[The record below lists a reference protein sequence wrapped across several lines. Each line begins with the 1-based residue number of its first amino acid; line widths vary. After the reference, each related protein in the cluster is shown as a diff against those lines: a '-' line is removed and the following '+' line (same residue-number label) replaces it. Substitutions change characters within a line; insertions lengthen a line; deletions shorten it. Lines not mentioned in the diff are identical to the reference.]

1 MDAVV
6 FIWEEDGFPDEPVSG
21 NTDDANDYGY
31 LDHIYTNNM
40 PETRKILGEFYEIIK
55 SYTDHER
62 ISMLEV
68 YLSPEDIL
76 PYYDVGD
83 FPFNFELL
91 FYERDPTAD
100 DVLNRITSTLDNLP
114 EGKHANWV
122 VSIIENFLE
131 VKCNTYA
138 ATFLFLCFHRKNL

>member
-1 MDAVV
+1 MKTVLITGSNRGLGLEFVKHYSENNYNVIACCR
-6 FIWEEDGFPDEPVSG
+6 

-40 PETRKILGEFYEIIK
+40 PKTRKILGEFYEIIK

-91 FYERDPTAD
+91 FYEKDPTAD
-100 DVLNRITSTLDNLP
+100 DVLNRITSTLDNVP
-114 EGKHANWV
+114 EGKHVNWV
-122 VSIIENFLE
+122 VSIQYF
-131 VKCNTYA
+131 VV
-138 ATFLFLCFHRKNL
+138 